1 MSNKHRIWL
10 SPPHMSGREMK
21 YLEEAFQS
29 NWIAPLGP
37 HVDAFEKEICQY
49 LGAPA
54 AAALVSGT
62 AAIHLA
68 LILLGVQAGDE
79 VLCQSL
85 TFSGSANPIAYQQAR
100 PVFIDSESDSWNMD
114 PQLLRQALKEARRN
128 GKKPKAVIGVHLY
141 GQPARMDEIIA
152 ICREYEVPLIEDAAE
167 ALGSR
172 YNGKPV
178 GALSDFGILSFNGNK
193 IITTSGGGMLI
204 STEEHVRQARFYST
218 QARDEAPHYEHSRIG
233 YNYRLSNVLA
243 GIGRG
248 QLEVLDERVRQ
259 KRAIFEFYQ
268 RALGDLPGFHF
279 QPELPGTQS
288 NRWLTALTIDPEQA
302 GTDRETIR
310 RALVAENIDSRP
322 LWKPM
327 HIQPVFRD
335 ARSYTNEVSEKLFK
349 NGLCLPSGT
358 NLGRDDLERISDI
371 IRRCVRR

>member
-1 MSNKHRIWL
+1 MTKNKIWL

-21 YLEEAFQS
+21 YVEEAFQS

-49 LGAPA
+49 LNAPA

-68 LILLGVQAGDE
+68 LVILGVRSGDE

-100 PVFIDSESDSWNMD
+100 PVFIDSENDSWNMD
-114 PQLLRQALKEARRN
+114 PELLRQALKEARRKD
-128 GKKPKAVIGVHLY
+128 KKPKAVIAVHLY
-141 GQPARMDEIIA
+141 GQPARMDEIMA

-172 YNGKPV
+172 YKDKPV
-178 GALSDFGILSFNGNK
+178 GTLGDFGILSFNGNK

-204 STEEHVRQARFYST
+204 SNEEYVRQARFYST
-218 QARDEAPHYEHSRIG
+218 QARDEAPHYEHSHIG

-259 KRAIFEFYQ
+259 KRAIFEFYSQ
-268 RALGDLPGFHF
+268 ALGDLPGFHF

-288 NRWLTALTIDPEQA
+288 NRWLTALTIDPEEA
-302 GTDRETIR
+302 GTNRETIR
-310 RALVAENIDSRP
+310 RALVDENIDSRP

-335 ARSYTNEVSEKLFK
+335 THNYTSGVSEKLFE

-371 IRRCVRR
+371 IRRCVPR